1 MIRIEKQFSS
11 SVNQRVTGSSP
22 VGGAKRIKALQQC
35 EAFFVFYRSNLRQKG
50 YFVRGFNSL

>member
-22 VGGAKRIKALQQC
+22 VGGAKDNQ
-35 EAFFVFYRSNLRQKG
+35 
-50 YFVRGFNSL
+50 GFTEM